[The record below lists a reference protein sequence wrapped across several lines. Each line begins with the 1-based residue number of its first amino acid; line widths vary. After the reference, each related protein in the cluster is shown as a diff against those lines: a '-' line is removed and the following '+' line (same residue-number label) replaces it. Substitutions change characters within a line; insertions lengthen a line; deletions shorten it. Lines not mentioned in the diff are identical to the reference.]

1 MGVPA
6 QVATVATLLLSAG
19 CVDTYRIPPV
29 QLQYLNGYSIHSEQT
44 TNGSTYTDMPY
55 RLVDYSGQPV
65 DYNSTKQLVLLGA
78 SDKPLAPPGPFDVI
92 LINDLTFDAVPLN
105 GPPVQVPLQ
114 DIKAVEITQPSREK
128 TTFAL
133 TLVTV
138 VATLVVC
145 GIAAAV
151 H

>member
-6 QVATVATLLLSAG
+6 RVGAVATLLLSAG

-55 RLVDYSGQPV
+55 RLVDYGGQPV

-78 SDKPLAPPGPFDVI
+78 SDKPLTPPGPFDVI
-92 LINDLTFDAVPLN
+92 VINDTTFDAVPLN

-114 DIKAVEITQPSREK
+114 DIKAVEITQHSQEK
-128 TTFAL
+128 TTAAL
-133 TLVTV
+133 TVITII
-138 VATLVVC
+138 ATLISC
-145 GIAAAV
+145 GIAVAV